1 MAKKIAIVC
10 TSATDLNGH
19 ETGLWMEEL
28 ASPYYIFLEAGYEVV
43 LVSPKGG
50 PIPIDTG
57 SMAEAFFTEPSRRFL
72 HDAAAMRLMN
82 HSLKTE
88 AVDWAGID
96 AIYLPGGHGTCVDF
110 VDNPPLKTAIETM
123 YANGKIVSSVCHGPT
138 ALVDCLQPDGT
149 TPLVSG
155 KVVTGFSDSEES
167 AVQLAS
173 LVPFLLE
180 SKLKELGGKYEKAED
195 WNVKVCVDGKL
206 ITGQNPQSS
215 EAVAKAVVELLG

>member
-1 MAKKIAIVC
+1 MTKTIAIVC
-10 TSATDLNGH
+10 TSASDLNGH
-19 ETGLWMEEL
+19 ETGLWVEEL
-28 ASPYYIFLEAGYEVV
+28 ASPYYLFLEAGYDVV
-43 LVSPKGG
+43 LASPKGG

-57 SMAEAFFTEPSRRFL
+57 SMAEAAFTQASRRFL
-72 HDAAAMRLMN
+72 HDATAMRLMN

-88 AVDWAGID
+88 AVDWSSMD

-110 VDNPPLKTAIETM
+110 VDNPPLKKAVETM
-123 YANGKIVSSVCHGPT
+123 YASGKIVSSVCRGPT
-138 ALVDCLQPDGT
+138 ALVDCVQPDGI

-167 AVQLAS
+167 VVQLAS

-180 SKLKELGGKYEKAED
+180 SKLKELGGKYEKGDD
-195 WNVKVCVDGKL
+195 WSVKVCVDGKL